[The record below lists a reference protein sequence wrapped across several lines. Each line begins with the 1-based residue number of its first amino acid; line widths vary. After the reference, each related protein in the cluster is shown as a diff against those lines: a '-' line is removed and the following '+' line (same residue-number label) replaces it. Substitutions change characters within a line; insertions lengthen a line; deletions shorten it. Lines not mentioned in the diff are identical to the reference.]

1 MNYSG
6 LVSLYS
12 SQSMQSIPSPASNAS
27 VAGGGGGGGGKS
39 SGASK
44 RRSSIR
50 DASGAIQSHSP
61 RMDSLNL
68 NGGMP
73 FNFII

>member
-1 MNYSG
+1 
-6 LVSLYS
+6 
-12 SQSMQSIPSPASNAS
+12 MQSIPSPASNAS

-39 SGASK
+39 IRSGASK